1 MKSDL
6 ARIDNTKYCEFHK
19 DHKSALKLHAP
30 FQGKEDKKAK

>member
-1 MKSDL
+1 MKTDP
-6 ARIDNTKYCEFHK
+6 AIRDDTKYCEFYK